1 MPHFSALCG
10 WIFKNNVKISLGGI
24 SAMQQTPKSWEK
36 MAKTMQ
42 QWTLKLIHIS
52 YNFNQQ
58 ARRGSNP
65 ALNLSEGPKLVS
77 TILPASIELIY
88 SGIELNCLEKVGVCK
103 FLFRRYM
110 NLDLVTLK
118 LSLTEFQSSDH
129 QNTLPKV
136 GKLGN
141 FEDLGHRFE
150 LR

>member
-1 MPHFSALCG
+1 
-10 WIFKNNVKISLGGI
+10 
-24 SAMQQTPKSWEK
+24 

-58 ARRGSNP
+58 ARRGANP

-88 SGIELNCLEKVGVCK
+88 SGIGLNCLEKVGVCK
-103 FLFRRYM
+103 CLFRRYM

-118 LSLTEFQSSDH
+118 LSLTEFQSSDI
-129 QNTLPKV
+129 QNTFSKFE
-136 GKLGN
+136 KLGN
-141 FEDLGHRFE
+141 FEDEMLRIGLSQISGGGRPWRCKRFFWHFVLIYQLKE
-150 LR
+150 